1 VTNIWPSNTSQ
12 QSSISI
18 ITKCSPW
25 SRRAWNKTLKPVTL
39 CWWDNRNPWQAAHT
53 SAFSWSLFPC
63 GCNGNK
69 NPCFCLPTIKNY
81 EICPLM
87 GIIGCHSSVTFY
99 HHCSCFVSPCCLTN
113 GLLLHYNRNPPIT
126 DLIVFAFKKKLKHF
140 KIFCVFKFKLIF
152 FVYIFI
158 SF

>member
-1 VTNIWPSNTSQ
+1 
-12 QSSISI
+12 
-18 ITKCSPW
+18 
-25 SRRAWNKTLKPVTL
+25 
-39 CWWDNRNPWQAAHT
+39 
-53 SAFSWSLFPC
+53 
-63 GCNGNK
+63 
-69 NPCFCLPTIKNY
+69 
-81 EICPLM
+81 M